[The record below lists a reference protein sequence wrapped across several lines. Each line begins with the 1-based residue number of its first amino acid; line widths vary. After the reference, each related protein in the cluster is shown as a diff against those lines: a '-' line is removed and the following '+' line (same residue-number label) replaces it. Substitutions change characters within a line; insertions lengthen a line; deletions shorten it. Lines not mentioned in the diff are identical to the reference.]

1 MKSYPFLTL
10 LARTLLSFPHSTAEV
25 ERCFSQLKLT
35 KSERRTNM
43 KSETLEALL
52 LAKYNP
58 PNLENEET
66 FEKAI
71 LKYNEVSKV
80 LSQQNKQQN
89 VKRKSSQISP
99 DVTANDEQGR
109 NFLLPKT

>member
-1 MKSYPFLTL
+1 M
-10 LARTLLSFPHSTAEV
+10 R
-25 ERCFSQLKLT
+25 
-35 KSERRTNM
+35 
-43 KSETLEALL
+43 SETLRLIYLL
-52 LAKYNP
+52 SYP
-58 PNLENEET
+58 PNVENEET

-109 NFLLPKT
+109 NFLIPKTKNSKLNSQKKLLKRATQKNPFPLTFQK